1 VNHAD
6 HVNLLRNAKLASGGT
21 WADLGAGTGAFTL
34 ALRELVGPEAVIYAV
49 DKDGR
54 SLTELR
60 GAYERRF
67 GEASGLQVVH
77 ADLQAILG
85 LPPLDGVLMANSLH
99 FFKDKAAL
107 LGTVRELLKPGGMLL
122 LVEYN
127 VDRGN
132 PWVPY
137 PLSFSTFKSLASTAG
152 FEEPR
157 LVSTHPSS
165 FLRELYSASATASVF
180 SENGA

>member
-1 VNHAD
+1 VKHVD
-6 HVNLLRNAKLASGGT
+6 HVNLLRGAGLSPGGT

-34 ALRELVGPEAVIYAV
+34 ALRELVGPDAVIYAV
-49 DKDGR
+49 DRDR
-54 SLTELR
+54 SSLTKLR

-67 GEASGLQVVH
+67 GEASSLQILQVDFH
-77 ADLQAILG
+77 ALLG

-99 FFKDKAAL
+99 FFKDRTAVL
-107 LGTVRELLKPGGMLL
+107 SQVRGLIKPGGMLL

-137 PLSFSTFKSLASTAG
+137 PLSFGTFKSLANAAG

-165 FLRELYSASATASVF
+165 FLREFYAASAGTR
-180 SENGA
+180 

>member
-1 VNHAD
+1 MNHAD
-6 HVNLLRNAKLASGGT
+6 HVNLLRGAKLAPGGT

-34 ALRELVGPEAVIYAV
+34 ALRELVGPDAVIYAV
-49 DKDGR
+49 DKDLG
-54 SLTELR
+54 SLTELKR
-60 GAYERRF
+60 GYERRF
-67 GEASGLQVVH
+67 GEASSLQIH
-77 ADLQAILG
+77 QADFQAIIG

-99 FFKDKAAL
+99 FFKDRAAV
-107 LGTVRELLKPGGMLL
+107 LGRVRGLLKPGGTLL

-127 VDRGN
+127 VDKGN

-137 PLSFSTFKSLASTAG
+137 PLSFSTFKSVAATAG

-165 FLRELYSASATASVF
+165 FLKEFYSASALTR
-180 SENGA
+180 

>member
-1 VNHAD
+1 VNHAE
-6 HVNLLRNAKLASGGT
+6 HVSLLRPAHLASGGI
-21 WADLGAGTGAFTL
+21 WADLGAGTGTFTL

-49 DKDGR
+49 DKDR
-54 SLTELR
+54 SSLAELKR
-60 GAYERRF
+60 GFERRF
-67 GEASGLQVVH
+67 GEAPGLHVLH
-77 ADLQAILG
+77 ADFETILG

-99 FFKDKAAL
+99 FFKDKAVVL
-107 LGTVRELLKPGGMLL
+107 SQVRGLLKPGGMLL

-137 PLSFSTFKSLASTAG
+137 PLSFSTFKTVGTAAG

-157 LVSTHPSS
+157 LIATHPSS
-165 FLRELYSASATASVF
+165 FLREFYSASALAP
-180 SENGA
+180 